1 MTKYNQNKILE
12 MVDDPS
18 IDIDDEYE
26 EEDTEELH
34 EPLRSRK
41 LYIDKGDKSVSD
53 LFRMIKE
60 KQINLQPDFQRKFIW
75 DKKTMSRFIESLL
88 LSIPIPTI
96 FLSENTDETYDV
108 IDGQQRLT
116 TIFSFM
122 KDILSENEIKQL
134 PEYLQEL
141 SAFKLSGLETL
152 KEFNTKN
159 YSDVIKERK
168 KFLNVFLPVVIIEKD
183 SSEDIKYDIFSRIN
197 RGSVKLNSQELL
209 NVMYR
214 GEIISIINEL
224 SNMELI
230 DDVFDCRPVLKK
242 RYGYNE
248 IILRAIA
255 MNQFIDKDWNLSS
268 IIYRDNISKGYNG
281 RLNSIIIDYLSRYRN
296 DKVEALKIKSFI
308 IDAFNKVKLV
318 FGEEAFKR
326 VHKTGST
333 SINKTIAETQI
344 ITLSRIPMEIIE
356 SNRDRIRLSF
366 NNFLDSQRDDLFTKA
381 TNNSTNVKDR
391 YQWGKSLSEELDIL
405 GGL

>member
-230 DDVFDCRPVLKK
+230 DDVFDRRPVLKK

-318 FGEEAFKR
+318 FGEEAFK
-326 VHKTGST
+326 KGT
-333 SINKTIAETQI
+333 
-344 ITLSRIPMEIIE
+344 
-356 SNRDRIRLSF
+356 
-366 NNFLDSQRDDLFTKA
+366 
-381 TNNSTNVKDR
+381 
-391 YQWGKSLSEELDIL
+391 
-405 GGL
+405 